1 MPDLLFNLTLLEIV
15 WVAGCASAWMIWITD
30 TN

>member
-1 MPDLLFNLTLLEIV
+1 MTDLLNLTLLEIV